1 MMVELDD
8 GLRDV
13 LERLKAG
20 QDLGSA
26 VLNDVIAY
34 LEREG
39 WQSLGPNDERSRL
52 YGPLAPKPPDYA
64 AVRHL
69 PAIRLH
75 ENFHSRRQNNLVIG
89 RRAATGGL
97 PPYRSFGEKFYY

>member
-13 LERLKAG
+13 LELLKAG

-52 YGPLAPKPPDYA
+52 YMRLSQCAKGLRRFEDSAGFYYPSP
-64 AVRHL
+64 
-69 PAIRLH
+69 IR
-75 ENFHSRRQNNLVIG
+75 NRRQV
-89 RRAATGGL
+89 
-97 PPYRSFGEKFYY
+97 